1 MISASLM
8 PNRRNLLKALAVV
21 APACAA
27 APAFAQSATGTA
39 TPPAPPC
46 PVETPDN
53 ARAHTDFAW
62 LSRYADDNRKLLA
75 SDAQVRIVFM
85 GDSITQGWR
94 DKDPDF
100 FPEGRI
106 NRGIGGQTTPQMLLR
121 MMADVIA
128 LRPRAVH
135 IMAGTNDIASNTG
148 PMTAQMTRDN
158 LAAMA
163 TLAKANGITV
173 LLASIP
179 PAANYP
185 WRLGL
190 DTMSPIAAHNVW
202 LRDYAAANGH
212 VWVDYH
218 PALAGPD
225 GGMRPGFAVDG
236 VHPTPDGYAAMNA
249 VLLPILQKL
258 RVA

>member
-1 MISASLM
+1 MIR
-8 PNRRNLLKALAVV
+8 NDRRDVLKILGVM
-21 APACAA
+21 APLCAA
-27 APAFAQSATGTA
+27 SPAMAQMAQTAPSC
-39 TPPAPPC
+39 PAES
-46 PVETPDN
+46 VDA

-62 LSRYADDNRKLLA
+62 LDRYADDNRRLQSEGMPTRA
-75 SDAQVRIVFM
+75 VFM

-94 DKDPDF
+94 DKNPDF
-100 FPEGRI
+100 FPAGRV

-128 LRPRAVH
+128 LRPKAVH
-135 IMAGTNDIASNTG
+135 IMAGTNDIAGNTG

-163 TLAKANGITV
+163 TLAKAHGIHV

-185 WRLGL
+185 WRPGL
-190 DTMSPIAAHNVW
+190 DTRTPIAAHNAW
-202 LRDYAAANGH
+202 LRTYAEAGGH
-212 VWVDYH
+212 GWIDYH

-236 VHPTPDGYAAMNA
+236 VHPTLAGYEAMNA
-249 VLLPILQKL
+249 VLLPVLARL
-258 RVA
+258 GLA